1 MTGKYIMH
9 FESLAHKY
17 LGPENGKR
25 NNQLILKV
33 LKLASAKRMVSHQ
46 IPGTSYLTRQNGL
59 AAG

>member
-1 MTGKYIMH
+1 MH